1 MKKLLAAQGERR
13 TRLLLGYLG
22 TNTSV
27 LDDVLANKECFSLRM
42 LAVNGRDI
50 AALGVA
56 PQRIGS
62 ILHAL
67 LDDVMEG
74 RAANEKNVLLQRA
87 AEKT

>member
-1 MKKLLAAQGERR
+1 
-13 TRLLLGYLG
+13 
-22 TNTSV
+22 
-27 LDDVLANKECFSLRM
+27 M